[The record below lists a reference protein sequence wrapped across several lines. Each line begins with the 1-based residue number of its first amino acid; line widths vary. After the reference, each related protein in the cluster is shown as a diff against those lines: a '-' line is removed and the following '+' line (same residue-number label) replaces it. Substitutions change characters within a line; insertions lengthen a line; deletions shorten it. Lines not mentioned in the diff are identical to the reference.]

1 MSKRLCKLVG
11 SDILEDDLKS
21 YIKLVNKLAY
31 VCKKCG
37 RVANNEENL
46 CKPKKLKVKVDKKKL
61 KGEPE
66 NEKEK
71 VKEKVKEVKEE

>member
-21 YIKLVNKLAY
+21 YIKLVNKPAY
-31 VCKKCG
+31 ICKKCG
-37 RVANNEENL
+37 RVANSDENL
-46 CKPKKLKVKVDKKKL
+46 CKPKKMKVKVDKKKL

-66 NEKEK
+66 KTEAP
-71 VKEKVKEVKEE
+71 KEE